1 MNFGKNNQLISAM
14 AELKEAD
21 YSKNP
26 KLGDI
31 YKRLLRGRKQ
41 FENVMSKDI
50 QAIMQISSL
59 DLTLKY
65 VTDEM
70 HTISESSKKYY

>member
-1 MNFGKNNQLISAM
+1 MDRLFCEREGIHMGFVMKKADLLDSI

-31 YKRLLRGRKQ
+31 YKRLL
-41 FENVMSKDI
+41 NI
-50 QAIMQISSL
+50 L
-59 DLTLKY
+59 
-65 VTDEM
+65 
-70 HTISESSKKYY
+70 

>member
-14 AELKEAD
+14 SELKDAD

-31 YKRLLRGRKQ
+31 YKRLLKGRKQ
-41 FENVMSKDI
+41 FENVMNKDI

-59 DLTLKY
+59 DLTLK
-65 VTDEM
+65 
-70 HTISESSKKYY
+70 